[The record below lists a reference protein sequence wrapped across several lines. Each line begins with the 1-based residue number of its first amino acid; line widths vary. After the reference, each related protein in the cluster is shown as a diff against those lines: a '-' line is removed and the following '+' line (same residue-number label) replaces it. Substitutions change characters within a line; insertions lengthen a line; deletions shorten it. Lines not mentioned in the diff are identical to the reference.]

1 MSAKDDS
8 PPVSLFSFQDIITS
22 ITGIMFLV
30 VLLLALVILDSSI
43 LNSAADMES
52 APPEPQMDLVEL
64 KKKVAALQQLLK
76 DSRKEIQAISMQMEN
91 AVSLPSEKL
100 DEKLALEQEKNSNLK
115 QKLQAMARSRRSLR
129 EKNSSLE
136 KESLRLAEELRKHDD
151 RIRRQKTELANEQQE
166 LEKLKKQLERQKKL
180 ISYSVDS
187 DFPKKLLIVECT
199 PDGIRVKNTATGEIR
214 SFVDKNDLTYAS
226 SITKFLAWMKTRN
239 RQTEYFS
246 LVITPGAFGYVNT
259 LDQELVSAGF
269 SRGREILPSNDSRIL
284 EENP

>member
-43 LNSAADMES
+43 LNSADRETTS
-52 APPEPQMDLVEL
+52 PEPQPDLVEL
-64 KKKVAALQQLLK
+64 KKKISALQQLLK
-76 DSRKEIQAISMQMEN
+76 DARKEIQTISMQMEN
-91 AVSLPSEKL
+91 AISLPPEKL
-100 DEKLALEQEKNSNLK
+100 DEQLALEQEKNSNLK
-115 QKLQAMARSRRSLR
+115 QHLREMERIRRSLR
-129 EKNSSLE
+129 ETNRDLK
-136 KESLRLAEELRKHDD
+136 KESLRLAEELRKQDD
-151 RIRRQKTELANEQQE
+151 QISRQKTELANEQQE

-269 SRGREILPSNDSRIL
+269 SRGREILPSDDSRIF

>member
-43 LNSAADMES
+43 LNSADRETTS
-52 APPEPQMDLVEL
+52 PEPQPDLVEL
-64 KKKVAALQQLLK
+64 KKKISALQQLLK
-76 DSRKEIQAISMQMEN
+76 DARKEIQTISMQMEN
-91 AVSLPSEKL
+91 AISLPPEKL
-100 DEKLALEQEKNSNLK
+100 DEQLALEQEKNSNLK
-115 QKLQAMARSRRSLR
+115 QHLREMERIRRSLR
-129 EKNSSLE
+129 ETNRDLK
-136 KESLRLAEELRKHDD
+136 KESLRLAEELRKQDD
-151 RIRRQKTELANEQQE
+151 QISRQKTELANEQQE
-166 LEKLKKQLERQKKL
+166 LEKLKTQLERQKKL

-269 SRGREILPSNDSRIL
+269 SRGREILPSDDSRIF

>member
-1 MSAKDDS
+1 MPAKDDS

-43 LNSAADMES
+43 LNSADRETTS
-52 APPEPQMDLVEL
+52 PEPQMDLVEL
-64 KKKVAALQQLLK
+64 KKKISALQQLLK
-76 DSRKEIQAISMQMEN
+76 DARKEIQTISMQMEN
-91 AVSLPSEKL
+91 AISLPSEKL
-100 DEKLALEQEKNSNLK
+100 DEKLALEQEKNSKLK
-115 QKLQAMARSRRSLR
+115 QHLREMERIRRALR
-129 EKNSSLE
+129 EKNSDLK
-136 KESLRLAEELRKHDD
+136 KESLRLAEELRKQDD
-151 RIRRQKTELANEQQE
+151 QISRKKTELPKGQQE

-199 PDGIRVKNTATGEIR
+199 LDGIRVKNTATGEIR

-226 SITKFLAWMKTRN
+226 SITRFLAWMKTRN

-269 SRGREILPSNDSRIL
+269 SRGREILPSNDSRIF